1 MGLFGGKKSSE
12 PTRRE
17 MAASRRQSA
26 SPGDI
31 EAPTATSQAFRRS
44 RNITNR
50 PNIEE
55 SDRQGLHALRHKRRK
70 VLTGLFSSFG
80 LILIFGGLLGQL
92 SASVVVETPDGGV
105 RDSQDI
111 QKRYSQVFLD
121 YTAERPLERLRFMVN
136 YDNLHAYFLE
146 KAPEVQSVEVVSGDE
161 IATSNLR
168 ISFRQPVLE
177 WTSGGSKYYVDGQGV
192 TFVQNHFDD
201 PVTAVDD
208 QSGVQAEP
216 GQVVVNRSFLSF
228 LGQVS
233 AKFEDNGAK
242 VSKVILPENTVRQV
256 DFGLEGRDFVVRMT
270 VDRGVEEQ
278 TNRALKAIGWLDE
291 QGVAPSY
298 IDARV
303 DQRIFYK

>member
-1 MGLFGGKKSSE
+1 MGLFGGKKSSA

-17 MAASRRQSA
+17 MAASRRQSG

-31 EAPTATSQAFRRS
+31 EAPTATSRAFRRS

-55 SDRQGLHALRHKRRK
+55 SDRQGLHVLRQKRRK
-70 VLTGLFSSFG
+70 VLTGLLSSFG

-136 YDNLHAYFLE
+136 YGNLHAYFLE

-233 AKFEDNGAK
+233 AKFEDNGTK

-270 VDRGVEEQ
+270 VDRGVDEQ

-291 QGVAPSY
+291 QGIAPSY

>member
-1 MGLFGGKKSSE
+1 MSLFGGKKSSA

-17 MAASRRQSA
+17 MAASRRQSG

-55 SDRQGLHALRHKRRK
+55 SDRQGLHVLRQKRRK
-70 VLTGLFSSFG
+70 VLTGLLSSFG

-136 YDNLHAYFLE
+136 YDNLHAFFLE
-146 KAPEVQSVEVVSGDE
+146 KAPEVQSVEMVSGDE

-233 AKFEDNGAK
+233 AKFEDSGTK
-242 VSKVILPENTVRQV
+242 VSRLYCQKTPYVRSILA
-256 DFGLEGRDFVVRMT
+256 L
-270 VDRGVEEQ
+270 RGV
-278 TNRALKAIGWLDE
+278 TLWL
-291 QGVAPSY
+291 G
-298 IDARV
+298 
-303 DQRIFYK
+303 

>member
-1 MGLFGGKKSSE
+1 MGLFGGKKSSA

-17 MAASRRQSA
+17 MAASRRQSG

-31 EAPTATSQAFRRS
+31 EAPTATSRAFRRS

-55 SDRQGLHALRHKRRK
+55 SDRQGLHVLRQKRRK
-70 VLTGLFSSFG
+70 VLTGLLSSFG
-80 LILIFGGLLGQL
+80 LILVFGGLLGQL

-136 YDNLHAYFLE
+136 YGNLHAYFLE

-233 AKFEDNGAK
+233 AKFEDNGTK

-270 VDRGVEEQ
+270 VDRGVDEQ

-291 QGVAPSY
+291 QGIAPSY